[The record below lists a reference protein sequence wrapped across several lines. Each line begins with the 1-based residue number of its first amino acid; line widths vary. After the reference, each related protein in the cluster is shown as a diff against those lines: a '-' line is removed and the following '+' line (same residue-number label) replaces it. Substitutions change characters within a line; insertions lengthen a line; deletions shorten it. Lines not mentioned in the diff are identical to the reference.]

1 MEKQTTKR
9 TASKSPRKKGKRSDI
24 ARLAPTNLKAQE
36 RQFFQADCQANPT
49 FEYPSRPPVLA
60 NSAFLGELLPTAV
73 AILDKC
79 LADFGSESNFLASD
93 GGELLD
99 QGQTEECI
107 REYMEGLNLPCTYQI
122 VFSETAIAPTS
133 VVHRDS
139 DNVAIITCAV
149 PLVYRRNRILGV
161 LHHEIGTHLLRSL
174 NEKLQVWYKK
184 RNMYKLQ
191 PYAKTEEGL
200 ACINTQYEAAVAGRK
215 CYLWSA
221 ALHYYA
227 ICKAQELS
235 FVELFRDLAQYVD
248 DPFRRWKECVRVKRG
263 LVDTT
268 LKGGCVRDVVYLEGA
283 VEILRRRTELDF
295 HKLYSGKL
303 TLADLSRPEIARRC
317 KDGLLP
323 SFLEDLP
330 KYLSAL
336 DRVAEV
342 NGIVI

>member
-9 TASKSPRKKGKRSDI
+9 ASSKSPRKKGKRSDI
-24 ARLAPTNLKAQE
+24 ARLAPINLKEQE
-36 RQFFQADCQANPT
+36 RAFFQANCAVNPT
-49 FEYPSRPPVLA
+49 FEYPSRPAMLT
-60 NSAFLGELLPTAV
+60 NSAFTGELLPTAI
-73 AILDKC
+73 AILARC
-79 LADFGSESNFLASD
+79 LADFASESNFLASD

-99 QGQTEECI
+99 QSQTEECI
-107 REYMEGLNLPCTYQI
+107 RQYMGNLNLPCTYQI

-133 VVHRDS
+133 VVHRES
-139 DNVAIITCAV
+139 DNFAIITCAL

-184 RNMYKLQ
+184 RNLYKLQ

-200 ACINTQYEAAVAGRK
+200 ACINTQYEAAVTGRK

-227 ICKAQELS
+227 ICKAQEMS
-235 FVELFRDLAQYVD
+235 FVELFQDLEQYVD

-263 LVDTT
+263 LVDTS

-283 VEILRRRTELDF
+283 VEILRRRRELDF

-303 TLADLSRPEIARRC
+303 TLTDLCRPEISRRC
-317 KDGLLP
+317 KTGLLP
-323 SFLEDLP
+323 SFLQEP
-330 KYLSAL
+330 AKYLSAL